1 MTMPIDIMKSA
12 LRSVGALAS
21 GETPDPQI
29 ANDVFYILNEMLDQ
43 WTSDHLSIFTQQE
56 IFHQLTGST
65 YIYTIGSQD
74 GPSVNVSGVANQ
86 VGCAGFT
93 ASIAG
98 NVLTVTA
105 IGPNLGCLSV
115 GDQIFGTG
123 INGNTFITS
132 VGTGRCGSGAAA
144 LGTYYLSQNYPLGI
158 TSEAMTSAARRP
170 LRINSAIVRV
180 VNAISGTLDYPV
192 AVLSYEEYQ
201 LIGIKSLPGPWPRAV
216 YMQPTEPM
224 SVLNYWPNPSQGEV
238 HLYADQ
244 VFSNF
249 QTQNDTVILPQG
261 YQGAI
266 HWNLAELLL
275 PDFGKCSS
283 GRVALIQRNASRGM
297 TLIKRNNMQPQMP
310 ARADDALQ
318 QRTRADAG
326 WILSGGYMS

>member
-1 MTMPIDIMKSA
+1 MTQPIDIMKSA

-29 ANDVFYILNEMLDQ
+29 ANDVFYIFNEMLDQ
-43 WTSDHLSIFTQQE
+43 WSSDHLSVYVQDEVIHT
-56 IFHQLTGST
+56 LTGGT
-65 YIYTIGSQD
+65 YIYTIGAP
-74 GPSVNVSGVANQ
+74 GGQ

-93 ASIAG
+93 ASITG
-98 NVLTVTA
+98 NVLTVTS
-105 IGPNLGCLSV
+105 IGPNLGSLSV
-115 GDQIFGTG
+115 GQQIFGTG
-123 INGNTFITS
+123 INSDTFITS
-132 VGTGRCGSGAAA
+132 CGTGRGGSTSAA

-158 TSEAMTSAARRP
+158 TSEAMTSQATRP

-180 VNAISGTLDYPV
+180 VNSISGLLDYPV

-216 YMQPTEPM
+216 YMQPTVPLA
-224 SVLNYWPNPSQGEV
+224 VLNYWPNPSQGEV
-238 HLYADQ
+238 HLYADR
-244 VFSNF
+244 VLSNF
-249 QTQNDTVILPQG
+249 FAQTENINFPQG
-261 YQGAI
+261 YQGAL

-275 PDFGKCSS
+275 PDFGKVNS
-283 GRVALIQRNASRGM
+283 GRVSLIKGHAAKGM
-297 TLIKRNNMQPQMP
+297 TFIKRNNMQPQMP